1 MEHNKALRKGRLDN
15 YLSLMGLG
23 IVTAGLAIIM
33 VQSYCTISS
42 YFELGFVVLAT
53 GVAAVII
60 GGIWCGEESERD
72 VVEE

>member
-15 YLSLMGLG
+15 YLSWMGLG

-42 YFELGFVVLAT
+42 YFELGLVVLGA
-53 GVAAVII
+53 GVAAVVM
-60 GGIWCGEESERD
+60 GGIYHSPPRSD
-72 VVEE
+72 R